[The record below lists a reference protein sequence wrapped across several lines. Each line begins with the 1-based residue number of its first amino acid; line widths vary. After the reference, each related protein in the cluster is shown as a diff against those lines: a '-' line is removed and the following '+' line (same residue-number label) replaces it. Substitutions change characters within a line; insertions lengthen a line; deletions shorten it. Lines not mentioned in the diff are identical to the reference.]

1 MFSQRDEEKYIL
13 QYFKNRVGRFLD
25 IGAYDGVV
33 FSNTR
38 ALVLQGWG
46 GVCVEASPSLWEP
59 LTKLYQDNE
68 NVQVLTVGIGCRRG
82 VFPFYD
88 FHGDAIGSF
97 DKNHADMWS
106 SRTGTKYD
114 IKQVPM
120 ITMLDL
126 FEQVGYDFQFV
137 NIDAEGISVGLLM
150 DLPLDKL
157 SSLEMICVEFD
168 KDFLR
173 CKRILDSKGF
183 QILRRTAENII
194 GVRRV

>member
-1 MFSQRDEEKYIL
+1 M
-13 QYFKNRVGRFLD
+13 D

-106 SRTGTKYD
+106 SSTGTKYD

-126 FEQVGYDFQFV
+126 FDHVGCDFQFV
-137 NIDAEGISVGLLM
+137 NIDAEGISVDLLK
-150 DLPLDKL
+150 DLPWDKL

-194 GVRRV
+194 GVRSV